1 MKYSLFKQYFR
12 KYIED
17 WARLAQKHGHTY
29 VKTYI
34 EKSLRN
40 EDIKNGHEV
49 AFKSVIAPSEL
60 DSGVKDFTKS
70 NSKFAW
76 LSCGGKTDYCYL
88 RDCPGEHIARISG
101 CSGERFEVLE
111 VKVRGHNRFLSGYV
125 RNGGTV
131 KIKSEDDHYLSMYT
145 TRECT
150 YVRHGTRD
158 FEWQFACK
166 KPWWTSRPF
175 GGSAEKHLLRKK
187 LGKKNEI
194 IQNGDIIEMWWDYG
208 KYGECANE
216 GGLQHC
222 SRSRSV
228 QIPECI
234 GVQCAPVYG
243 SPFEVVKLDTWTETN
258 KWTSKPSIP
267 NLL

>member
-145 TRECT
+145 TKECT

-194 IQNGDIIEMWWDYG
+194 IQNGDIVELSWDR
-208 KYGECANE
+208 GECSYFE
-216 GGLQHC
+216 GSLTKNTHYGYMSC
-222 SRSRSV
+222 TDKSMD
-228 QIPECI
+228 
-234 GVQCAPVYG
+234 APVYG
-243 SPFEVVKLDTWTETN
+243 SPFEVVKLWSGTETN
-258 KWTSKPSIP
+258 KWTSKPAIP